1 MPSRFSDEW
10 ARAWCEALNASAHY
24 RDAAARWEGAVLLQV
39 DEAAPDPS
47 TGHPAVFL
55 DLHHGSCRT
64 ARQARPG
71 DEETARFVLSGATA
85 SWEEV
90 LRGEVA
96 PTVAIMRGRI
106 TLMKGSLMAL
116 LPHVGAATALVRVAQ
131 AIDTDREE
139 QPVVP
144 TGLIRSGLD
153 IPPPSTGVNEV
164 PVAASSPPFAT
175 TSPAGLDW
183 TTPPLRLW
191 EKAKRLGIWNPADID
206 FSRDRDDWV
215 RLRPHEQDFL
225 LRLASLFQGGE
236 EAVTVDILPLIDVMA
251 REGRLEETMYL
262 TSFLFEEAKHVE
274 GMRRFL
280 DATGARWT
288 DLTRYHTPAYRRIF
302 HEELPASM
310 GQLREDHSP
319 VAQAR
324 ASATYNMIVEGVLA
338 ETGYHVFHEILERR
352 DILPGTRRMAVLLKQ
367 DESRHIAYGLFLL
380 TRLVTEH
387 GDPVWH
393 AMAERMNTLVDP
405 AVTVITEAFDAY
417 DPADMPFGFT
427 AAPFVE
433 YAMGQ
438 FAKRM
443 QRLERARSG
452 AVSEDELEFD
462 RTP

>member
-1 MPSRFSDEW
+1 MPSLFSDEW
-10 ARAWCEALNASAHY
+10 SRAWGEALNASARY
-24 RDAAARWEGAVLLQV
+24 REAAARWEGAVLLEV
-39 DEAAPDPS
+39 DGDPADRAAPPL
-47 TGHPAVFL
+47 AVFL
-55 DLHHGSCRT
+55 DLHHGACRV
-64 ARQARPG
+64 ARQAGPG
-71 DEETARFVLSGATA
+71 DATEARFVLSGSMD
-85 SWEEV
+85 SWREV

-96 PTVAIMRGRI
+96 PTVAIMRGRL
-106 TLMKGSLMAL
+106 TLRKGSLMAL
-116 LPHVGAATALVRVAQ
+116 LPHVGAAAALVSVAQ
-131 AIDTDREE
+131 TLEGEE
-139 QPVVP
+139 SAGPRMELPPAVP
-144 TGLIRSGLD
+144 A
-153 IPPPSTGVNEV
+153 PS
-164 PVAASSPPFAT
+164 FAT

-183 TTPPLRLW
+183 TSPPLRLW

-206 FSRDRDDWV
+206 FSRDRDDWG

-225 LRLASLFQGGE
+225 RRLASLFQGGE

-280 DATGARWT
+280 DATGTRGT
-288 DLTRYHTPAYRRIF
+288 DLTRYHTAAYRRIF

-310 GQLREDHSP
+310 GRLRDDPSP

-393 AMAERMNTLVDP
+393 AIAERMNTLVDP

-417 DPADMPFGFT
+417 DPADMPFGLT

-443 QRLERARSG
+443 QRLERARDG
-452 AVSEDELEFD
+452 HTLNDPLAGEVD
-462 RTP
+462 

>member
-1 MPSRFSDEW
+1 MASRFSDEW
-10 ARAWCEALNASAHY
+10 ARAWGEALNASVHY

-39 DEAAPDPS
+39 DAVAPDPAS
-47 TGHPAVFL
+47 GHPAVFL
-55 DLHHGSCRT
+55 DLHHGTCRT

-71 DEETARFVLSGATA
+71 DDVAARFVLSGTSAA
-85 SWEEV
+85 WEEV
-90 LRGEVA
+90 LRGDVA

-106 TLMKGSLMAL
+106 TLQKGSLMAL

-131 AIDTDREE
+131 SIDADREE
-139 QPVVP
+139 PLVATP
-144 TGLIRSGLD
+144 
-153 IPPPSTGVNEV
+153 E
-164 PVAASSPPFAT
+164 AASSPPFAT
-175 TSPAGLDW
+175 TSPTGLDW
-183 TTPPLRLW
+183 TSPPLRLW

-206 FSRDRDDWV
+206 FRQDREDWV

-280 DATGARWT
+280 DATGARGT

-310 GQLREDHSP
+310 GRLREDHSP

-452 AVSEDELEFD
+452 LVIEEEPEDD